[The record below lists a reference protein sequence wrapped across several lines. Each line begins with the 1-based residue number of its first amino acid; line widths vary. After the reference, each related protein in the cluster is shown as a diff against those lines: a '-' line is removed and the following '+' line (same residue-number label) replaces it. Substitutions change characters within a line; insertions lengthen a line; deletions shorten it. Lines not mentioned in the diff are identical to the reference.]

1 MEQEVNRHQPMGVPH
16 SFGRWRSAL
25 QSVSQDSSSEQ
36 SSVWNEG
43 TCNKISRSDGE
54 NMIDNCSSVTKLH
67 GNQRRGPLIPLRD
80 VNNSIEPTEGVQV
93 LGTQSA
99 KKQYGYKSITSF
111 RKSHQRRS
119 CAPRFMNTGSESP
132 WATNATANEGY
143 KNDKTNNLYSS
154 ATKFPVSQGEDC
166 ENVPEEPAVPK
177 FTSRFQSRLRRRSSL
192 LKCEGDAETKI
203 TENCSESTN
212 ATANEGYKSD
222 RTNNLYSSAT
232 KFPMSQGDDCEN
244 VPEEPAVPK
253 FTSRFQSRLRRRSS
267 LLKCEGDLKTK
278 IQDNVIENCSE
289 SKDKSRNEH
298 KTILED
304 EQEEADVI
312 SSHFKSSKVRM
323 DNQEEPAS
331 EKESEQKS
339 HFLVGEGRR
348 RLSGA
353 KGRRS
358 LLEFARQRALV
369 SQSSVERVTASGGS
383 EIAPSGQRPGISVC
397 RSRFSQWMPNGS
409 LGKISQQKDLP
420 VTNKAEGNKLQDC
433 RKMLAFESG
442 DEGEDSEDQ
451 TAPLSMLVQTP
462 IMNRA
467 SVLQNP
473 RDQKQQKKVCEPIIK
488 KSLLDNGVKTSRF
501 RRKSIVIRQ
510 QPEDNS
516 ASSHQNMELKV
527 SRFTPPITNKS
538 VNPSSEAL
546 LWHRTQ
552 PENSDAPSH
561 TLQEAS
567 TYSCSS
573 ISSEKKINV
582 PAHPG
587 STKRMQRRR
596 SAAVLCVRTPMKR
609 KSMSFEP
616 KSTSKLICSSVSS
629 KTLGAKGTQ
638 KHIKSRRSLIVGT
651 QLSSLPQSVNKVIPS
666 DSECLHEENTMQDKV
681 TSGNS
686 NKVDASTN
694 TTINFAKIK
703 HLDLKVLKDI
713 ESLLK
718 EQEELNAEAVLL
730 QDKTTA
736 RRLEMKQKKLMESFA
751 TSISPLK
758 RLKAMFSENHVE
770 EGEVKESPQQDK
782 AEGESGACESAV
794 ATQESHC
801 SLDQSGTEW
810 VSPKAPLD
818 IRNHQIQWRRRQQD
832 NRLTRTFQESSIKEE
847 EFAEPYQGDT
857 SPFTILV
864 GDCERPSLAPM
875 TPHSRK
881 HVGMLKLSLKEQLEQ
896 LYNN

>member
-1 MEQEVNRHQPMGVPH
+1 MGVPH

-267 LLKCEGDLKTK
+267 LLMCEGDLKTK

-339 HFLVGEGRR
+339 RFLVGEGRR

-383 EIAPSGQRPGISVC
+383 EIAPSGQRPVC

-516 ASSHQNMELKV
+516 ASSHQNMELK
-527 SRFTPPITNKS
+527 
-538 VNPSSEAL
+538 
-546 LWHRTQ
+546 
-552 PENSDAPSH
+552 
-561 TLQEAS
+561 
-567 TYSCSS
+567 
-573 ISSEKKINV
+573 
-582 PAHPG
+582 
-587 STKRMQRRR
+587 
-596 SAAVLCVRTPMKR
+596 
-609 KSMSFEP
+609 
-616 KSTSKLICSSVSS
+616 
-629 KTLGAKGTQ
+629 
-638 KHIKSRRSLIVGT
+638 
-651 QLSSLPQSVNKVIPS
+651 
-666 DSECLHEENTMQDKV
+666 
-681 TSGNS
+681 
-686 NKVDASTN
+686 
-694 TTINFAKIK
+694 
-703 HLDLKVLKDI
+703 
-713 ESLLK
+713 
-718 EQEELNAEAVLL
+718 
-730 QDKTTA
+730 DKTTA